1 VIAVSPR
8 SKLPRSKLL
17 KYFFGQHILNGFAV
31 SVGVFA
37 VGLGA
42 GLAAGLPAAMAAGL
56 GALCVSLADNP
67 MPFAAKARILPL
79 AWICACLASQATA
92 LAMGNSALEAVVV
105 VVTGVCAGLLL
116 AWGRWAIPISVS
128 VMLAMVFT
136 LGAPPADLDERLRFE
151 LMFAIGGAL
160 YIPVALALTKLLDAS
175 GRRLTLAEVL
185 REFAAY
191 LRCVAGFYREN
202 ADLGAVYIK
211 VVEQQVAL
219 SDHLNAARSLIVGSG
234 HRKDI
239 LHLVAGIATLLEAF
253 DGLVSA
259 HADQAPLRLA
269 AGKNGEKNGEK
280 HDLARLVA
288 ELALQMADELD
299 GLALD
304 LIVGPKKLTF
314 PDHRETLDLIAR
326 EIAKIAAD
334 PDADPDLLRAAR
346 LTRARLSWVVTHLGR
361 LPDVLTQRDMA
372 KKALEG
378 VDPSRF
384 VAPLSVSLSVLLNEI
399 RLSSPIFRH
408 ALRLGLALGAGY
420 ALIVFVPGLRHG
432 NWILLT
438 VAVIM
443 RASYS
448 VTRQRRNERLIG
460 SIIGCGIAGALL
472 WTGSPILLF
481 AVQIAAIGIAH
492 AFVRVDYRV
501 TSIAAT
507 IMALLA
513 LHLADP
519 VESAPVLVRLIDT
532 AIGAAIAFIANG
544 VLPQWERLGA
554 QAIAFAFLRQIAAYA
569 RRSLRWDAPE
579 QEYRLARKNLME
591 GLAEMSESAE
601 RMRGDPAAQRAL
613 WTEYGK
619 LIAAA
624 YTTAAQIVTV
634 RLLIRTRRDELDAHA
649 CASLLEETRHAVV
662 AVLDLSKPPAPF
674 EQPPLHVAGEA
685 NAFAALRRRCAEVLR
700 EAGRL
705 RELVALNW
713 S

>member
-1 VIAVSPR
+1 MIAVA
-8 SKLPRSKLL
+8 PRSKLL
-17 KYFFGQHILNGFAV
+17 KYFFGHHILNGFAV

-37 VGLGA
+37 VALAVGLGVRLA
-42 GLAAGLPAAMAAGL
+42 IGSAAGLPAAMAAGL
-56 GALCVSLADNP
+56 GALCVSLADTP
-67 MPFAAKARILPL
+67 TPFAAKARILPL
-79 AWICACLASQATA
+79 AWFCASFASLVTA
-92 LAMGNSALEAVVV
+92 LAIGNPWLEASVV
-105 VVTGVCAGLLL
+105 VVTGVVAGLLL

-136 LGAPPADLDERLRFE
+136 LGAPTANLDERLRYE
-151 LMFAIGGAL
+151 LLFAIGGAL
-160 YIPVALALTKLLDAS
+160 YIPVALALTKLLDGS

-191 LRCVAGFYREN
+191 LRSVAGFYREN
-202 ADLGAVYIK
+202 ADLGAVYMK

-234 HRKDI
+234 DRKDI

-253 DGLVSA
+253 DGVVSA
-259 HADQAPLRLA
+259 NADQAPLRLA
-269 AGKNGEKNGEK
+269 AGANREK

-288 ELALQMADELD
+288 ELVLQMADELD

-304 LIVGPKKLTF
+304 LIVGPKQLSF
-314 PDHRETLDLIAR
+314 PDHQETLDLIAQ

-346 LTRARLSWVVTHLGR
+346 LTRARLSWVVAHLVR
-361 LPDVLTQRDMA
+361 LPDVLTRRDLA

-384 VAPLSVSLSVLLNEI
+384 VAPLSVSLSVLLDEI

-420 ALIVFVPGLRHG
+420 ALILFVPGLRHG

-438 VAVIM
+438 IAVIM

-448 VTRQRRNERLIG
+448 VTRQRRNQRLIG
-460 SIIGCGIAGALL
+460 SIVGCGIAGALL

-481 AVQIAAIGIAH
+481 AVQVMAIGIAH
-492 AFVRVDYRV
+492 AFVRVDYRI
-501 TSIAAT
+501 TSVAAT
-507 IMALLA
+507 VMALLA

-532 AIGAAIAFIANG
+532 AVGATIAFLANG
-544 VLPQWERLGA
+544 VLPQWERHGA
-554 QAIAFAFLRQIAAYA
+554 QAIARAFLLQLSNYA

-579 QEYRLARKNLME
+579 QDYRLARKSLME
-591 GLAEMSESAE
+591 SLGEMSESAQ

-613 WTEYGK
+613 WAEYGQ

-634 RLLIRTRRDELDAHA
+634 RLLIRTRRDELDATVSR
-649 CASLLEETRHAVV
+649 SLIEETRHAVLD
-662 AVLDLSKPPAPF
+662 VLDLSKPPAPF
-674 EQPPLHVAGEA
+674 EQPPLHLPGEA
-685 NAFAALRRRCAEVLR
+685 NAFAALRQRCAEVLR

-705 RELVALNW
+705 RAMVARNW